1 MNIVL
6 LGPPGAGKGTQAE
19 RMIEAYGLPQISTG
33 DIFRA
38 NLKKGTPLGLE
49 ARKYMDAGELVPD
62 DVVERIVADRLEAD
76 DVEQG
81 FILDG
86 FPRSLHQAEALDEY
100 LADRG
105 KAIDLVVNIEVEPE
119 MLVRRL
125 TGRRMC
131 RDCNGISHVVTDE
144 KAAAGQCGECGG
156 EMYQRDDDNEATVRN
171 RLEVYSSQTEPLI
184 EYYRPRTKLADID
197 GTVEPDLVFE
207 QIEDMIE
214 KAKAGGR

>member
-38 NLKKGTPLGLE
+38 NLKNGTPLGLE
-49 ARKYMDAGELVPD
+49 AKKYMDAGELVPD
-62 DVVERIVADRLEAD
+62 EVVERIVADRLEAD
-76 DVEQG
+76 DVAGG

-86 FPRSLHQAEALDEY
+86 FPRSIHQAEALDEY
-100 LADRG
+100 LSGRG
-105 KAIDLVVNIEVEPE
+105 RKLDLVVNIEVDPE
-119 MLVRRL
+119 MLVKRL

-131 RDCNGISHVVTDE
+131 RDCNGISHVMTDA
-144 KAAAGQCGECGG
+144 KAAEGTCGECGG

-171 RLEVYSSQTEPLI
+171 RLEVYARQTEPLI
-184 EYYRPRTKLADID
+184 EYYRPRTRLADID
-197 GTVEPDLVFE
+197 GAVEPTLVFE
-207 QIEDMIE
+207 QIKDMVE
-214 KAKAGGR
+214 SARAGER